1 MVHYSAMTWHFWID
15 RGGTFT
21 DVVAR
26 APDGELRIHKLLSVN
41 PQRYNDAAL
50 QAIREMLGCSQI
62 PTEQIGSVRV
72 GTTIATNALLEHKG
86 ERVALITTRGFK
98 DAIRIAY
105 QNRPDIFARNVILPR
120 MLYEDVLEVDER
132 VDAQGNVL
140 AEIDAN
146 ALERDF
152 AELRNRTGINSC
164 AILFMHGY
172 RYPRHEQIAARLAAA
187 AGFSEVCVSHKTIP
201 LMKLISRG
209 DTTLVDAYLSPLLK
223 RYVENLE
230 QELKGTK
237 LFFMQSNGGLAAAD
251 HFRGRDA
258 ILSGPAGGIVG
269 AARTAAAAGF
279 DKVITFD
286 MGGTSTDVA
295 HFNREFERA
304 HETEVAGARI
314 RSPMLAI
321 HTVAAGGG
329 SIVYFDGARLRV
341 GPESAGAFPGPACYR
356 NGGPLT
362 ITDCNVLLGRISP
375 EKFPAVFG
383 PNGDQ
388 PIDAEIVRAQFTQLA
403 SEVGWEPERIAEGFI
418 EIAVQ
423 KMANAIRQVTTEKGH
438 DTYGYALQCFG
449 GAGGQHA
456 CRIADA
462 LGIHTILIH
471 PLAGLLSAY
480 GIGLAD
486 VTAIKHIS
494 VEAVMSEELL
504 QSLKPHTESAGRE
517 ASKDIRDQIGADSK
531 STVECAYTANLR
543 YLGTDFP
550 LAIPL
555 SDAAKMSTVF
565 NEQQRSRFGFQQSD
579 KPVVLESIFVE
590 ARASLFT
597 EDRNHKFQDVAG
609 STIVLEPG
617 WQRTQQ
623 ADGMIVL
630 SKMSGAS
637 AAKRVISTDKSDPIL
652 LEIFNNLFMF
662 IAEQMGVTLQN
673 TGHSVN
679 IKERLDFSCAIF
691 DDQGNLIANAPHM
704 PVHLGSMGESVK
716 EMLQQVGSQLRK
728 GDVYALNDPYHGGT
742 HLPDITVMTPFF
754 DNSGFVAFFVAA
766 RGHHADVGGITPG
779 SMPPNST
786 HIEQEGVLLNMFKL
800 VDAGEFREAEL
811 LKELTCANY
820 PTRNAVQNVADLK
833 AQVAAAQRGLDELN
847 RAIQEYGLDVVRAYG
862 QFVQDNAEQSVR
874 KSLRKLTSGS
884 FECAMDSGATIAV
897 KVTINADA
905 ETAVVDFSGTSAQT
919 NDNFNAPFAVCKAAV
934 LYVFRT
940 LIAEDIPMNAGCLRP
955 IEIIVPDG
963 CMLKPLPPAAVVA
976 GNVETSQVIVDALY
990 GALGVMASAQGTMN
1004 NFTFGDE
1011 TRQYYETICGGTGAG
1026 ANFHGCDAVQSH
1038 MTNSRLTDPE
1048 VLEHRFPVLVEE
1060 FSIRKGSGGSGSH
1073 RGGDGV
1079 IRKIRFRQSMTASI
1093 LSNRRITDGFG
1104 VNGGKPG
1111 LRGTNYVIRNNGR
1124 IDELSSRDS
1133 VTMQEDD
1140 VFVVET
1146 PGGGGFGRI

>member
-1 MVHYSAMTWHFWID
+1 MVHYSVMTWHFWID

-26 APDGELRIHKLLSVN
+26 APNGELRIHKLLSVN
-41 PQRYNDAAL
+41 PNRYDDAAL
-50 QAIREMLGCSQI
+50 QAIRELVGSDD
-62 PTEQIGSVRV
+62 TSEIGSVRV

-86 ERVALITTRGFK
+86 ERVGLITTKGFR

-105 QNRPDIFARNVILPR
+105 QNRPDIFALNVTLPR
-120 MLYEDVLEVDER
+120 MLYEEVVEADER
-132 VDAQGNVL
+132 IDAAGNVL
-140 AEIDAN
+140 ID
-146 ALERDF
+146 LDE
-152 AELRNRTGINSC
+152 EKLRETLSDLRERTGIESC
-164 AILFMHGY
+164 AIVFMHGY
-172 RYPRHEQIAARLAAA
+172 KYPKHEQRAAA
-187 AGFSEVCVSHKTIP
+187 LAREAGFTEVCASHATIP
-201 LMKLISRG
+201 LMKLVSRG
-209 DTTLVDAYLSPLLK
+209 DTTLVDAYLSPLLQ
-223 RYVENLE
+223 RYVQKL
-230 QELKGTK
+230 QGQLKGTK

-251 HFRGRDA
+251 NFRGRDA

-269 AARTAAAAGF
+269 AARTAHAAGF

-295 HFNREFERA
+295 HYSGEFERA
-304 HETEVAGARI
+304 NETEVAGARI

-329 SIVYFDGARLRV
+329 SIVFFDGARLRV

-362 ITDCNVLLGRISP
+362 ITDCNVLLGRIKAD
-375 EKFPAVFG
+375 KFPAVFG
-383 PNGDQ
+383 PDGNQ
-388 PIDAEIVRAQFTQLA
+388 PIDETVVREKFNELA
-403 SEVGWEPERIAEGFI
+403 KQVGWSAEQIAEGFI

-449 GAGGQHA
+449 GAGAQHA

-462 LGIHTILIH
+462 LGITTILIH

-486 VTAIKHIS
+486 VTAIKHFA
-494 VEAVMSEELL
+494 VESELHGELL
-504 QSLKPHTESAGRE
+504 ALLQPQIDSISHAAQNDVREQTDESANISCR
-517 ASKDIRDQIGADSK
+517 
-531 STVECAYTANLR
+531 TVANLR

-550 LAIPL
+550 LPIPL
-555 SDAAKMSTVF
+555 STAAEMSKEF
-565 NEQQRSRFGFQQSD
+565 NQQQRSRFGFQQSD
-579 KPVVLESIFVE
+579 KPIVLESIAVE

-597 EDRNHKFQDVAG
+597 MPLHYTFDEVAG
-609 STIVLEPG
+609 STIVVEPG
-617 WQRTQQ
+617 WTRTRRD
-623 ADGMIVL
+623 DGMLVL
-630 SKMSGAS
+630 TKQSAS
-637 AAKRVISTDKSDPIL
+637 ATPKRVIATDKPDPIL

-691 DDQGNLIANAPHM
+691 DHDGNLIANAPHM

-716 EMLQQVGSQLRK
+716 EMLAQVGNSLRK

-742 HLPDITVMTPFF
+742 HLPDITVMAPFF
-754 DNSGFVAFFVAA
+754 DDNGNISFFVAA

-786 HIEQEGVLLNMFKL
+786 NIEHEGVLLNMFKL
-800 VDAGEFREAEL
+800 VDAGEFREEAL
-811 LKELTCANY
+811 VKELAGGKY
-820 PTRNAVQNVADLK
+820 PARNPSQNVADLK
-833 AQVAAAQRGLDELN
+833 AQVASAQRGLDEL
-847 RAIQEYGLDVVRAYG
+847 RRTIEQYGLDVVRAYG

-874 KSLRKLTSGS
+874 RSLHHLKSGS
-884 FECAMDSGATIAV
+884 FECLMDSGAKISVAITI
-897 KVTINADA
+897 DA
-905 ETAVVDFSGTSAQT
+905 NNETAVVDFTGTSPQT

-955 IEIIVPDG
+955 IEIIVPDA
-963 CMLKPLPPAAVVA
+963 CMLKPRHPAAVVA

-990 GALGVMASAQGTMN
+990 GALGVLASAQGTMN
-1004 NFTFGDE
+1004 NFTFGDD
-1011 TRQYYETICGGTGAG
+1011 TRQYYETISGGTGAG
-1026 ANFHGCDAVQSH
+1026 ATFAGCDAVQSH

-1060 FSIRKGSGGSGSH
+1060 FAIRKGSGGNGAH

-1079 IRKIRFRQSMTASI
+1079 VRKIRFRQSMTASI
-1093 LSNRRITDGFG
+1093 LSNRRATDGFG
-1104 VNGGKPG
+1104 INGGSAG
-1111 LRGTNYVIRNNGR
+1111 ARGKNYVIRNNGA

-1146 PGGGGFGRI
+1146 PGGGGFGSI